1 MDDGSEPAMSE
12 PSRSDRGSSSE
23 DGLGHEHEDDDGVLG
38 MLRELK
44 RDEIRESQMYEERRR
59 REERRVSDKEER
71 RRSDREKY
79 LGVGIFENKDALA
92 ALERGGR

>member
-1 MDDGSEPAMSE
+1 MDDGSQ
-12 PSRSDRGSSSE
+12 PSGSDRGSSD
-23 DGLGHEHEDDDGVLG
+23 DGIGHEHVYEHEDDDGVLG

-59 REERRVSDKEER
+59 REERRVSDREER

-79 LGVGIFENKDALA
+79 LGIGIFENKDALA
-92 ALERGGR
+92 ALERGAAR